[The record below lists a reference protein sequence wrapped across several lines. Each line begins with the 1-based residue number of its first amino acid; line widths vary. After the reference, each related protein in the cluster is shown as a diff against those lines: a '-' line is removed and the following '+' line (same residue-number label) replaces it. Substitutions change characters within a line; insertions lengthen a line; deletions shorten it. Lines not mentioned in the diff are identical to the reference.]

1 MRVLHNELEFIVGD
15 AEPKIVE
22 AGEYETDDP
31 TEIELLL
38 SLAEAGAVVLLVDSD
53 EGISLGDELL

>member
-22 AGEYETDDP
+22 AGEYETEDP
-31 TEIELLL
+31 TEIELLTT
-38 SLAEAGAVVLLVDSD
+38 LAEADALTILSQ
-53 EGISLGDELL
+53 

>member
-22 AGEYETDDP
+22 AGEYVTDDP
-31 TEIELLL
+31 TEIELLT
-38 SLAEAGAVVLLVDSD
+38 SLAEAGAVQVLPN
-53 EGISLGDELL
+53 

>member
-22 AGEYETDDP
+22 AGEYVTDDP
-31 TEIELLL
+31 TEIELLTTL
-38 SLAEAGAVVLLVDSD
+38 VGVGAVEIVD
-53 EGISLGDELL
+53 E